1 MNDKDK
7 RGKIMRNFI
16 SNIIKNISSTRGAS
30 LAEFATTTA
39 LMATLA
45 ATASPKL
52 SEMAESGKS
61 QKTIDNIDKII
72 QQGQQFYQDT
82 ADSEGR
88 GRFPGQGKFDMV
100 VGGANHG
107 TREDY
112 ATNGYP
118 VLQEQEF
125 WDIEFALFGY
135 WDWDTDDWSGG
146 AFSHFESPL
155 AQGWLSVFGLMYHE
169 DPNAGLDA
177 YDGGSFGNENNLE
190 NRRPAN
196 HQLHVDDEP
205 DMNNSNCSNCERNAS
220 YSASGHTEWLTLFGN
235 EVINSPFQDGHYIYR
250 VVPGYGSGDNT
261 VPPILY
267 VADLENPANYHQIIQ
282 P

>member
-1 MNDKDK
+1 
-7 RGKIMRNFI
+7 MRNFI
-16 SNIIKNISSTRGAS
+16 NKIFKTLKTTNGAS
-30 LAEFATTTA
+30 LAEFATITA

-52 SEMAESGKS
+52 SEKAEGGKR

-88 GRFPGQGKFDMV
+88 GRFSGQGKFDMV

-107 TREDY
+107 TREEY

-118 VLQEQEF
+118 ILQEEEF
-125 WDIEFALFGY
+125 WDIEEALFGY
-135 WDWDTDDWSGG
+135 WDWETDDWSGG
-146 AFSHFESPL
+146 EFSHYESSL
-155 AQGWLSVFGLMYHE
+155 ASSWLSVFGLMYHA
-169 DPNAGLDA
+169 DPNAGLDN
-177 YDGGSFGNENNLE
+177 YDGGSFGSEQNLE
-190 NRRPAN
+190 NRRPDDHN
-196 HQLHVDDEP
+196 LHVDDTP
-205 DMNNSNCSNCERNAS
+205 DNSNDNCSNCENNAS
-220 YSASGHTEWLTLFGN
+220 YTVSGHTEWLSLFGG
-235 EVINSPFQDGHYIYR
+235 EVINSPFQDGHYIFR
-250 VVPGYGSGDNT
+250 VVPGYGSGENA

-267 VADLENPANYHQIIQ
+267 VADLENPADFHQMIQ

>member
-1 MNDKDK
+1 
-7 RGKIMRNFI
+7 MRNFI

-118 VLQEQEF
+118 V
-125 WDIEFALFGY
+125 
-135 WDWDTDDWSGG
+135 
-146 AFSHFESPL
+146 
-155 AQGWLSVFGLMYHE
+155 
-169 DPNAGLDA
+169 
-177 YDGGSFGNENNLE
+177 
-190 NRRPAN
+190 
-196 HQLHVDDEP
+196 
-205 DMNNSNCSNCERNAS
+205 
-220 YSASGHTEWLTLFGN
+220 
-235 EVINSPFQDGHYIYR
+235 
-250 VVPGYGSGDNT
+250 
-261 VPPILY
+261 
-267 VADLENPANYHQIIQ
+267 
-282 P
+282 